1 MGQQFIE
8 RMANGT
14 PKKTCCACHCHEV
27 QVPVTLRDTFFQDPI
42 FSRSWD
48 DFDQMRRDMIT
59 ESRGAWEEFDKELK
73 NVEQKSFSSRSLDI
87 EVDPKPGKLATE
99 NQTSSAAAATE
110 IKESLLPETASAER
124 RPPLLTPIKLI
135 RFPSRSAEK
144 DESLLDVIKV
154 KDNDKSFEITMD
166 TSQYKPDELK
176 VNVVNHNLTVEA
188 KHTDQSEDGR
198 SFVSRQFLRRYTLPS
213 DCKQDLVTSN
223 LSSDGVLVIS
233 SPKMPPQMNTEG
245 RSVPIQMN

>member
-1 MGQQFIE
+1 
-8 RMANGT
+8 
-14 PKKTCCACHCHEV
+14 
-27 QVPVTLRDTFFQDPI
+27 
-42 FSRSWD
+42 
-48 DFDQMRRDMIT
+48 
-59 ESRGAWEEFDKELK
+59 
-73 NVEQKSFSSRSLDI
+73 
-87 EVDPKPGKLATE
+87 
-99 NQTSSAAAATE
+99 
-110 IKESLLPETASAER
+110 
-124 RPPLLTPIKLI
+124 
-135 RFPSRSAEK
+135 
-144 DESLLDVIKV
+144 
-154 KDNDKSFEITMD
+154 MD
-166 TSQYKPDELK
+166 TSQYKPDELM

>member
-59 ESRGAWEEFDKELK
+59 ESRRAWEEFDKELK
-73 NVEQKSFSSRSLDI
+73 NVEQKPFSSRSLDI
-87 EVDPKPGKLATE
+87 EVDPKPKLATE
-99 NQTSSAAAATE
+99 NQTSSAAATE
-110 IKESLLPETASAER
+110 IKESLLPETAAAER
-124 RPPLLTPIKLI
+124 RPPLFTPIKLI

-166 TSQYKPDELK
+166 TSQYKPGELM

-233 SPKMPPQMNTEG
+233 SPKMPPQMNTEC